1 MCVFVPCV
9 LNTSKLYLK
18 SLYAV
23 MVLTVPAVEK
33 NASPAR
39 RRTIRTIEEGDF
51 RGYGLTGC
59 FFTPTQQ
66 NATAVH
72 VGGEA
77 SPESSHL

>member
-1 MCVFVPCV
+1 MCVFVPRV

-23 MVLTVPAVEK
+23 MVLTVPAVE

-51 RGYGLTGC
+51 RGYGVC
-59 FFTPTQQ
+59 TPTEE

-77 SPESSHL
+77 SPENSHL